1 MGEPGAHQRQVF
13 AWRRPIPLDL
23 KRSVLDRLHA
33 GLRVAVHADIA
44 EKFLT
49 GGPATSGF
57 RGSERRRLK
66 EPLKGLR
73 FVLEQGECLLRG
85 QEDALQSLT
94 WVPCLFVL
102 IGVPRGPCLPEG
114 AEGDGGM
121 PAEALAP

>member
-1 MGEPGAHQRQVF
+1 
-13 AWRRPIPLDL
+13 
-23 KRSVLDRLHA
+23 
-33 GLRVAVHADIA
+33 
-44 EKFLT
+44 
-49 GGPATSGF
+49 
-57 RGSERRRLK
+57 
-66 EPLKGLR
+66 LKGLR